1 MEWEKMRRK
10 KNGKKLVIL
19 AILCIFLMPAGLPAL
34 SSEGYNLPDKDL
46 PPPMD
51 VEMVLETSICR
62 RMSIREFT
70 DELVSDEMLSTI
82 LWAAFGLRDDGTY
95 TVSEINGTHAAVIY
109 VLNEEAAYIYD
120 PDKHS
125 LVVYKEG
132 DHRAD
137 INILQY
143 EAPIQIGLC
152 WDTSKAEANQGGTE
166 LGQIGQNI
174 QFMANAL
181 DLGTV
186 VTGQIP
192 PAIKPLGLPSNQ
204 EGLIIMPLGHPKNP
218 YNFKEKPMWISP
230 LPKIKESSVSLSRAL
245 ENRKDGDIFQG
256 ELSSQEI
263 SQLLWSSYGYSL
275 YIDASEQEPIH
286 LRRHRTVPSAH
297 GYYPLVIYAVTEE
310 GVYRYYPN
318 ILTDFLVNF
327 LQIINAP
334 VDYLGLPI
342 VTFMK
347 QTLQEDMRDS
357 MAQLC
362 GQPNIDSAPLF
373 IIPVLDLVM
382 AKELSS
388 EGAKRFWFYEAGAVA
403 HNVLLEATVWDLSA
417 KIIYPVD
424 STAIRSL
431 LQLPDSNIPTL
442 ILPIGE

>member
-1 MEWEKMRRK
+1 MEWIKMRVK
-10 KNGKKLVIL
+10 KREKKLVIL
-19 AILCIFLMPAGLPAL
+19 SILCIFLIPTALPAL
-34 SSEGYNLPDKDL
+34 TSEGYGLPDKDL

-51 VEMVLETSICR
+51 VDMILETSICR

-70 DELVSDEMLSTI
+70 NEPVSDEMLSTI
-82 LWAAFGLRDDGTY
+82 LWAAFGLRNDDTY

-109 VLNEEAAYIYD
+109 VLNEEAAYTYD
-120 PDKHS
+120 PKKHA
-125 LVVYKEG
+125 LIVYKEG

-218 YNFKEKPMWISP
+218 YDFKEKPMWISS
-230 LPKIKESSVSLSRAL
+230 LPKIKDSSMSLSKAL
-245 ENRKDGDIFQG
+245 ENREDGDVFQG
-256 ELSSQEI
+256 ELSQQEI

-297 GYYPLVIYAVTEE
+297 GYYPLVIYVVTEE

-327 LQIINAP
+327 LHIINAP
-334 VDYLGLPI
+334 VDYFGLPI
-342 VTFMK
+342 ITFMK
-347 QTLQEDMRDS
+347 QTLQQDMRNS
-357 MAQLC
+357 ISQLC
-362 GQPNIDSAPLF
+362 DQPNIASAPLF
-373 IIPVLDLVM
+373 IIPVLDLEM

-388 EGAKRFWFYEAGAVA
+388 ESAKRFWYYEAGAVA

-417 KIIYPVD
+417 KIISPVD
-424 STAIRSL
+424 STTIRSL